1 MEEIRKE
8 YPEDIIIYGNILE
21 RFKRLNETD
30 PAGAIKLS
38 IDASVASDRWSE
50 IKLNKKKSLGR
61 GEKAALKDRL
71 KEMYDFLQHVSVTA
85 RMVWKNAEDNLRVN
99 QVN

>member
-1 MEEIRKE
+1 MEELKHE
-8 YPEDIIIYGNILE
+8 YPEDIIMYGNILE
-21 RFKRLNETD
+21 RFKKLNETD
-30 PAGAIKLS
+30 PSGAFKLS

>member
-1 MEEIRKE
+1 MEELRKE
-8 YPEDIIIYGNILE
+8 YSEDIIIYGNILE

-30 PAGAIKLS
+30 PAGALKLS

-50 IKLNKKKSLGR
+50 IKLNKKKSLVR
-61 GEKAALKDRL
+61 GEKDRL

-85 RMVWKNAEDNLRVN
+85 RMAWNNAENNLRSN
-99 QVN
+99 RGE

>member
-1 MEEIRKE
+1 MEELRKE
-8 YPEDIIIYGNILE
+8 YSEDIIIYGNILE

-30 PAGAIKLS
+30 PASAFKLS
-38 IDASVASDRWSE
+38 IDASVAYDRWSE

-71 KEMYDFLQHVSVTA
+71 KEMCEFLQDASTMS
-85 RMVWKNAEDNLRVN
+85 RMVWKNARDDLRSN
-99 QVN
+99 RGD

>member
-1 MEEIRKE
+1 MEELRKE
-8 YPEDIIIYGNILE
+8 YSEDIIIYGNILE

-30 PAGAIKLS
+30 PAGALKLS
-38 IDASVASDRWSE
+38 IDASV
-50 IKLNKKKSLGR
+50 GR

-85 RMVWKNAEDNLRVN
+85 RMAWNNAENNLRSN
-99 QVN
+99 RGE